1 MSTRTILIIVLALV
15 FGVSAAVGVNLFARQ
30 GPAPTDVVSIV
41 VAAADVSR
49 GGTLTA
55 NQVKLVECPKDLVP
69 PGVLTS
75 LDDAQDRLVLSPLV
89 KDEPVI
95 DGKLGAK
102 NARGGMAGLIPPGM
116 RAFTIQ
122 TPNVASGV
130 AGFVLPGN
138 KVDVLLTMNGD
149 ERTGGGITTTLLQ
162 NIEILAV
169 DHLLDAPSERK
180 VDGRNLQSVT
190 LLVTPDQ
197 AAKLDLGQ
205 NRGNL
210 HLSLRNPGDAV
221 AANTRP
227 ATLSGLQF
235 YQDKPWG
242 QQALEVLEALKK
254 WKQQAPPEGGKAAGP
269 RPGDA
274 HAAAAEPAL
283 ELRTLRGRYYGV
295 VPVEAYARPAAPPG
309 QR

>member
-1 MSTRTILIIVLALV
+1 MSTRTILIIILALI

-30 GPAPTDVVSIV
+30 GATTADRVSIV
-41 VAAADVSR
+41 VAASDVSR

-55 NQVKLVECPKDLVP
+55 SQLKLVDCANDLVP
-69 PGVLTS
+69 PGALTS
-75 LDDAQDRLVLSPLV
+75 LEDAQDRLVLSPLV

-95 DGKLGAK
+95 EGKLGAK
-102 NARGGMAGLIPPGM
+102 NARGGLAGLIPPGM

-122 TPNVASGV
+122 TPNIASGV

-149 ERTGGGITTTLLQ
+149 DRTGGGITTTLLQ
-162 NIEILAV
+162 NIEIMAV

-180 VDGRNLQSVT
+180 ADGRNLQSVT

-205 NRGNL
+205 NRGSL
-210 HLSLRNPGDAV
+210 HLSLRNPEDSV

-227 ATLSGLQF
+227 ATLNSLQF

-242 QQALEVLEALKK
+242 QQALEVLDALKK
-254 WKQQAPPEGGKAAGP
+254 RTRTARPGGPQAVEAGP
-269 RPGDA
+269 RESPTAQAG
-274 HAAAAEPAL
+274 PAL
-283 ELRTLRGRYYGV
+283 EIRTLRGRYYGA
-295 VPVEAYARPAAPPG
+295 VPVEAYAGSAAMPG